1 MASAAGAGRSDAY
14 ATAVASDAI
23 EDLSKKLTVDLRK
36 HIRALV
42 SILAAICCSRLV
54 VGANRASWQP
64 AVHVV
69 GWLTCTVVVLVV
81 FS

>member
-42 SILAAICCSRLV
+42 GILAATLLSLGRCCKQSQLPGQQCMLLV
-54 VGANRASWQP
+54 G
-64 AVHVV
+64 
-69 GWLTCTVVVLVV
+69 
-81 FS
+81 